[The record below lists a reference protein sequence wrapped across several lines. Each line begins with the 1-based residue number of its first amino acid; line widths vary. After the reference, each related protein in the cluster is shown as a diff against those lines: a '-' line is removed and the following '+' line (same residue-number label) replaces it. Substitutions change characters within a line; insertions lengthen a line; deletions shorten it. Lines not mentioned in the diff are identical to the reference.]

1 MEAVGSAVHQ
11 LFVIEE
17 CVEYL
22 LYLDEEGICPVP
34 SFRRNWCISSV
45 AALPANVVRSQS
57 TIEDARLG
65 LAIFGAVE
73 GECSTSRTAE
83 CAEV

>member
-1 MEAVGSAVHQ
+1 MVLLCGCICLFAVKGNIGVGVCGGGGGVGGSAVHQ

-22 LYLDEEGICPVP
+22 LYLDEEGICPLP

-45 AALPANVVRSQS
+45 AALPAERS
-57 TIEDARLG
+57 
-65 LAIFGAVE
+65 
-73 GECSTSRTAE
+73 
-83 CAEV
+83 